1 MENDTTRQNDNDIET
16 EGTNTV
22 FDNDDLDDAVG
33 AADDTGMISQQQ
45 YVVKTEEEA
54 GLDAG

>member
-1 MENDTTRQNDNDIET
+1 MENDVNRVNDDAIET

-22 FDNDDLDDAVG
+22 FDDDSLDVAVA

-45 YVVKTEEEA
+45 FAIRSDEA
-54 GLDAG
+54 EILP

>member
-1 MENDTTRQNDNDIET
+1 MENDTTRANSNDIET

-22 FDNDDLDDAVG
+22 FDDDELDDAVG

-45 YVVKTEEEA
+45 YAIKSEEQEA
-54 GLDAG
+54 LEES